1 MENSPDIIVVE
12 SNEGEDNA
20 GGTNTAVGIGSTQV
34 NKTNIKEHTPY
45 AKRKRKKTSPAW
57 GHFETITFADGTEGS
72 ECVHCGEK
80 IKKLK
85 EGTTTPLLRHVSD
98 RLILNGGK
106 GQSKLKVSHGKTD
119 SSTTIQNWK
128 FDNTRMREV
137 ISHMIMIHELP
148 FNFVEYDLFNVVM
161 KEANPLFNKISRV
174 ATRQD
179 CVSSYE
185 IGKKRIQ
192 KMLNVVNRVSITT
205 DMWTSCQ
212 NIHYMVVTCHFV
224 DSDYKLH
231 KCILSFV
238 DVPPP
243 YSGVGIYDCLYKCL
257 KDWNI
262 ESKVASLTV
271 DNAKTNDVVARK
283 LLENLNLQKK
293 VVVGGKLFHVRCCAH
308 ILNLLVQDGL
318 SKIIDITH
326 NVRESVKHV
335 NASSGRLHV
344 FSDLSKQLSMPKK
357 HLILDVS
364 TRWNATYAML
374 STALEFK
381 DVFKD
386 YADRECSYTTL
397 PSNEDWKKVE
407 DICLFLA
414 LFNEAT
420 QIISGSEYPTSKLFL
435 LELYGIKESLDELVL
450 DGNAYMKPMA
460 VKMKKK
466 FDKYWGPC
474 NLLISMVAVLDP
486 RYKTELLNFSFKA
499 IYSNDEAST
508 HVKLVI
514 DTLKELFAEYVE
526 EHRTTNVVQSS
537 NAADGT
543 ESGASKRGPSV
554 TTLRFGKSIR
564 SSTAKY
570 NQHIRSVDSIA
581 SVKSELDTYLEEGVY
596 ISEPG
601 AYFDALGWWK
611 EKKLNVWLLT
621 FWQFLSQLL
630 LLNLLSVLAEGLL
643 IHTVPL

>member
-1 MENSPDIIVVE
+1 MKVFTHRDSTVDSHSPSDTSVDTSRMENSPDIIVVE

-20 GGTNTAVGIGSTQV
+20 GGTNAAI
-34 NKTNIKEHTPY
+34 
-45 AKRKRKKTSPAW
+45 
-57 GHFETITFADGTEGS
+57 DGTEGS

-98 RLILNGGK
+98 FLILNGGK

-128 FDNTRMREV
+128 FDNTRMRE
-137 ISHMIMIHELP
+137 
-148 FNFVEYDLFNVVM
+148 
-161 KEANPLFNKISRV
+161 
-174 ATRQD
+174 
-179 CVSSYE
+179 
-185 IGKKRIQ
+185 
-192 KMLNVVNRVSITT
+192 
-205 DMWTSCQ
+205 
-212 NIHYMVVTCHFV
+212 
-224 DSDYKLH
+224 LH

-318 SKIIDITH
+318 SEIIDITH

-335 NASSGRLHV
+335 NA
-344 FSDLSKQLSMPKK
+344 
-357 HLILDVS
+357 
-364 TRWNATYAML
+364 
-374 STALEFK
+374 LEFK

-386 YADRECSYTTL
+386 YTDRECSYTTL
-397 PSNEDWKKVE
+397 PSDDDWKKVE

-414 LFNEAT
+414 LFNE
-420 QIISGSEYPTSKLFL
+420 SFHHVSSEYPTSNLFL

-460 VKMKKK
+460 VKMKRK

-474 NLLISMVAVLDP
+474 NLLISMAAVLDP
-486 RYKTELLNFSFKA
+486 RYKTKLLNFSFKA

-514 DTLKELFAEYVE
+514 DTLKELFVDVE
-526 EHRTTNVVQSS
+526 
-537 NAADGT
+537 
-543 ESGASKRGPSV
+543 
-554 TTLRFGKSIR
+554 
-564 SSTAKY
+564 
-570 NQHIRSVDSIA
+570 
-581 SVKSELDTYLEEGVY
+581 SELDTYQEEGAADILAIPVTTVA
-596 ISEPG
+596 SESAFSASG
-601 AYFDALGWWK
+601 RIMF
-611 EKKLNVWLLT
+611 V
-621 FWQFLSQLL
+621 
-630 LLNLLSVLAEGLL
+630 
-643 IHTVPL
+643 